1 MARSARA
8 TATGT
13 TRSRRRA
20 KHAGGEREAD
30 YTELRVKHLELVQDV
45 IARMSGNSATIK
57 RSSLVVAAAAISVSS
72 ALGKPLILPFTAGLI
87 LVFAF
92 LDARYLR
99 VERCYRDLYD
109 AVRSEPPGQRPDFRL
124 TPPGTSAAAH
134 PIMKLMIS
142 WSVAGLYLA
151 MVLFMLAL
159 TTFMWK

>member
-1 MARSARA
+1 MA
-8 TATGT
+8 
-13 TRSRRRA
+13 
-20 KHAGGEREAD
+20 GEEQPD

-72 ALGKPLILPFTAGLI
+72 ALGQPLILPFTAGLI

-99 VERCYRDLYD
+99 IERCYRDLYD
-109 AVRSEPPGQRPDFRL
+109 AVRGEPPGQRPDFRL
-124 TPPGTSAAAH
+124 TPPATSAAMH
-134 PIMKLMIS
+134 PVMRLLSS

-151 MVLFMLAL
+151 VILFMLVL
-159 TTFMWK
+159 TAFIWK